1 MSNIHVD
8 DFLVR
13 PGDRAARARHEADYR
28 GPFADKDAAVEHL
41 QRSLLRLN
49 GLQERLYARDCYALL
64 IILQGMDAAGKD
76 SAIEHVMSGLNPQGT
91 DVHSFKAPTSEE
103 LDHDFLWRAARVLP
117 ARGRIGVFNRSYYEE
132 VLVVRVHPPLLAA
145 ERLPSARLTRDIWQQ
160 RYEDINA
167 FERHLWRN
175 GTIIRKFFLNIS
187 RAEQQRRM
195 FDRLEDPAKNWKF
208 NAGDLPERAK
218 WKAYMSA
225 YDEAIAATSHK
236 HAPWYVVPADRKSF
250 AHALIANVLVKA
262 LEELDLDWPRLSKQQ
277 RKEIDRTKRAL
288 ARKGRQ

>member
-1 MSNIHVD
+1 LKDIHID
-8 DFLVR
+8 DFRVR
-13 PGDRAARARHEADYR
+13 PGDRSARTRYEPDHR
-28 GPFADKDAAVEHL
+28 GPFVDKQTAVEHL
-41 QRSLLRLN
+41 QRSLQRLDS
-49 GLQERLYARDCYALL
+49 LQEQFYARDRYSLL

-91 DVHSFKAPTSEE
+91 DVHSFKAPSSEE
-103 LDHDFLWRAARVLP
+103 LDHDYLWRAARVLP

-132 VLVVRVHPPLLAA
+132 VLVVRVHPLILAA
-145 ERLPSARLTRDIWQQ
+145 ERLPSERLTRHIWQE

-187 RAEQQRRM
+187 RSEQQRRM
-195 FDRLEDPAKNWKF
+195 LDRLEDPAKNWKF

-225 YDEAIAATSHK
+225 YDEAIAATTHK
-236 HAPWYVVPADRKSF
+236 HAPWYVVPADRKWF
-250 AHALIANVLVKA
+250 AHALIADVLVKA
-262 LEELDLDWPRLSKQQ
+262 FEELDLHWPRLSKQQ
-277 RKEIDRTKRAL
+277 RAEIDEAKRAL
-288 ARKGRQ
+288 TRKGRR